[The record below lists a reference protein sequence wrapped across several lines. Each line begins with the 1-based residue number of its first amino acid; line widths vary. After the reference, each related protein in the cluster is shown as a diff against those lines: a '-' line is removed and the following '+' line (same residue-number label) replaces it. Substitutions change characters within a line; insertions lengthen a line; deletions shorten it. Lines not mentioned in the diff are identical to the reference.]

1 MPINPHFDLG
11 PPGLGLLATI
21 GSIILI
27 DIALS
32 GDNAL
37 VIGAVASRLPRGLRF
52 LAILWGGAGAIV
64 LRIVLASVIT
74 LLLLVP
80 LLQAAGG
87 VVLMVIAIHLLMPQD
102 EGPRFRARDRF
113 LPAILTILAADV
125 TMSLDNIIAIG
136 ALAKGNLA
144 VLAIGLVFSMA
155 VLFLASAVVARVIER
170 LSILLDLASLVLA
183 FTAANLVAA
192 DPLVGPH
199 ITPFF
204 KQFGAGPFSGTLLLN
219 AAFVLV
225 VLLVDVGL
233 RLRRSRRAAQALN
246 AQEAASAVPR
256 MASGVAARIHTDDVD
271 LRTSVQLGADL
282 NVGMNGAAAEGV
294 YDATSG
300 FDAPLVAPREAVGSR
315 PLAAGGDGDDGMS
328 AS

>member
-1 MPINPHFDLG
+1 MPINLRFDLSH
-11 PPGLGLLATI
+11 PGLGLLATI

-27 DIALS
+27 DIVLS

-74 LLLLVP
+74 LLLSVP
-80 LLQAAGG
+80 LLQAGGG

-102 EGPRFRARDRF
+102 EGPRFQARDRF

-144 VLAIGLVFSMA
+144 VLAIGLLFSMA
-155 VLFLASAVVARVIER
+155 VLFLASAIVARIIER

-183 FTAANLVAA
+183 YTAANLVAA

-204 KQFGAGPFSGTLLLN
+204 NQFGAGPFSGTLLLN
-219 AAFVLV
+219 VAFVLI

-233 RLRRSRRAAQALN
+233 RLWRARRGAQTQN
-246 AQEAASAVPR
+246 AQEAAFAVPR
-256 MASGVAARIHTDDVD
+256 MASGVAARLHTDDVD
-271 LRTSVQLGADL
+271 LWTSARLGAEM
-282 NVGMNGAAAEGV
+282 NTGMNGATGEGV
-294 YDATSG
+294 SVEPSG
-300 FDAPLVAPREAVGSR
+300 HDAPREVVGSR
-315 PLAAGGDGDDGMS
+315 PLTAAGGDGDDGTP

>member
-1 MPINPHFDLG
+1 MPINLRFDLSH
-11 PPGLGLLATI
+11 PGVGLLATI

-27 DIALS
+27 DIVLS

-37 VIGAVASRLPRGLRF
+37 VIGAAASRLPRGLRF

-64 LRIVLASVIT
+64 LRILLAGVATWLLSVQ
-74 LLLLVP
+74 
-80 LLQAAGG
+80 LLQAGGG
-87 VVLMVIAIHLLMPQD
+87 VVLMVIAIHLLMPPD

-144 VLAIGLVFSMA
+144 VLAIGLLFSMV
-155 VLFLASAVVARVIER
+155 VLFLASAIVARIIER

-183 FTAANLVAA
+183 YTAANLVAA

-204 KQFGAGPFSGTLLLN
+204 NQFGAGPFSGTLLLN
-219 AAFVLV
+219 VAFVLV

-233 RLRRSRRAAQALN
+233 RLRRARRDEQAQN
-246 AQEAASAVPR
+246 ARVPPSAVPQV
-256 MASGVAARIHTDDVD
+256 ASGAAARLHTDDVD
-271 LRTSVQLGADL
+271 LWTSARLGADM
-282 NVGMNGAAAEGV
+282 NVGMNGAAGEGA
-294 YDATSG
+294 YDEPSG
-300 FDAPLVAPREAVGSR
+300 HDALRQAVGSR
-315 PLAAGGDGDDGMS
+315 PLTAAGDDGDDGTP